1 MRLRILSD
9 IHLELS
15 NVDIRR
21 FIPTTPLL
29 DTTLI
34 LAGDIGNPSSKVYKH
49 FVTEMSKTHDNVII
63 VTGNHE
69 YYQPKRKVF
78 NHREGR
84 LVSRDKYTMS
94 DVDANLWDFTLQLP
108 NVDFLQCRSVIHDR
122 VRFLGCTLWS
132 NPSKKLSRHMND
144 YHLIPDMTVKKCQAL
159 HNSHVDWLNENLSI
173 NSSDYDTTVVVTH
186 HLPSFSLVAP
196 SYINNPLNVFY
207 ASELDHLVVKANIWV
222 CGHSHTAANVR
233 LGGCR
238 CYLNP
243 IGYMHEQSGCDINLS
258 VPIVEN

>member
-15 NVDIRR
+15 NVNISR
-21 FIPTTPLL
+21 FIPPAPLL

-49 FVTEMSKTHDNVII
+49 FITEMSKCHDNVII

-78 NHREGR
+78 NHREGF

-108 NVDFLQCRSVIHDR
+108 NVDFLQCRSVIYDR

-132 NPSKKLSRHMND
+132 TPDKKLSGRMND
-144 YHLIPDMTVKKCQAL
+144 YHLIPDMTVEKCQAL
-159 HNSHVDWLNENLSI
+159 HNSHVDWLQEQLAI
-173 NSSDYDTTVVVTH
+173 NSTDYDTTIVVTH

-196 SYINNPLNVFY
+196 TYSNNPLNVFY
-207 ASELDHLVVKANIWV
+207 ASHQDDLIRKADIWV
-222 CGHSHTAANVR
+222 CGHSHTAINKR
-233 LGGCR
+233 LGRCR
-238 CYLNP
+238 CYINP
-243 IGYMHEQSGCDINLS
+243 IGYVYEQTGCDINLS
-258 VPIVEN
+258 IPILES